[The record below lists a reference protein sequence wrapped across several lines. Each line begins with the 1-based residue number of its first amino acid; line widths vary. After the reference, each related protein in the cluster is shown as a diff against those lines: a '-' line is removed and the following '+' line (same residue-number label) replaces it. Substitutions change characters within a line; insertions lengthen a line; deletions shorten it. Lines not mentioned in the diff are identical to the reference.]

1 MRGRSSLPLF
11 LGVHDYDLLRW
22 IASSEPIRVVAEG
35 RGRVL
40 AAQGYSVQDT
50 TIALIS
56 FANGVLA
63 CAEAGW
69 ILPEGH
75 PSGFVQRMDALGDRG
90 MMSIEGSM
98 AGLTAISD
106 ERAQWPDAALWP
118 PDPVEGVGGALERQI
133 RHFVRCAGGGGTP
146 LASGRDGLAAV
157 RIALAVEQATRTGLP
172 VTL

>member
-22 IASSEPIRVVAEG
+22 IAGSEPIRVVAEG

-118 PDPVEGVGGALERQI
+118 PDPVEGMGGALERQI